1 MLMLVRY
8 NEKEDN
14 TRVKR
19 FNVEVV
25 FREYIKMILKFQLL
39 RLLFE
44 SYKSVLKI
52 SRNKEFIFLHRFFIT

>member
-19 FNVEVV
+19 FNAEVV
-25 FREYIKMILKFQLL
+25 FREYIKMILKF
-39 RLLFE
+39 
-44 SYKSVLKI
+44 
-52 SRNKEFIFLHRFFIT
+52 